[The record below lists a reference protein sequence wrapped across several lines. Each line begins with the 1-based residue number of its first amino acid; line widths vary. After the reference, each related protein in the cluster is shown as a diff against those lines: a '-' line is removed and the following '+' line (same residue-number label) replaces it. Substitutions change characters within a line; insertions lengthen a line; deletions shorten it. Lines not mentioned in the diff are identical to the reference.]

1 MVAHM
6 VRQDVFCSLQVI
18 NGNLKRIQN
27 SPELTNVSSG
37 INLITASY
45 EIIVFRELSLY
56 YKRYSTNILTKLNSS
71 FEIISKEEFLKLF

>member
-37 INLITASY
+37 IHLITASY
-45 EIIVFRELSLY
+45 EIIIFRELSLN
-56 YKRYSTNILTKLNSS
+56 YK
-71 FEIISKEEFLKLF
+71 